1 VGSRAERASAS
12 LGDAEVARAP
22 GVMDTTT
29 LSPRSSGLRWP
40 RLPLRSQR
48 VGRLLVLAL
57 LAASLLS
64 VSADAAPAAP
74 VRARV
79 QATQQLAVL
88 LTAHRAH
95 RAPAAGSLQAAL
107 VPANRPITGERTTLP
122 VIGHATGAGGIRWLH
137 VMLPGR
143 PNGSSGWV
151 AQQGTRK
158 LVTSWHIVVNL
169 GRRRVTAYRAG
180 RAVRAFRA
188 VVGKPSTPTPSGN
201 FFVEET
207 LRMSPGEPGG
217 PFALATSARSNVLQE
232 FEGGPGQIAL
242 HGRDNLGGTLGT
254 AESHG
259 CIRLDTVSIDWL
271 VARLEPGTPVTIY
284 GG

>member
-1 VGSRAERASAS
+1 
-12 LGDAEVARAP
+12 
-22 GVMDTTT
+22 MDSTHIAAHRCG
-29 LSPRSSGLRWP
+29 LPPPRTGLRCHP
-40 RLPLRSQR
+40 LARLF
-48 VGRLLVLAL
+48 VLGLGASWL
-57 LAASLLS
+57 LA
-64 VSADAAPAAP
+64 VSAASPAAGA

-79 QATQQLAVL
+79 QANQQLALL
-88 LTAHRAH
+88 LTSHRAH
-95 RAPAAGSLQAAL
+95 RSPRAGSPQVAF

-122 VIGHATGAGGIRWLH
+122 VVGSSIGARGVRWLH

-143 PNGSSGWV
+143 PNGSTGWI

-169 GRRRVTAYRAG
+169 IGRRVTAYRDG

-188 VVGKPSTPTPSGN
+188 VVGKASTPTPNGS
-201 FFVEET
+201 FFVEESV
-207 LRMSPGEPGG
+207 RMAPGEPGG

-232 FEGGPGQIAL
+232 FEGGPGQVAL

-259 CIRLDTVSIDWL
+259 CVRLDTASIDWL
-271 VARLEPGTPVTIY
+271 VARAEPGTPVTIY
-284 GG
+284 